1 MYLYSSSQRCC
12 QTLTFLKAYFSLNSY
27 RKRRGAPIQIID
39 FIGMKYVKKDD
50 IIRMSQMYDCSCEVG
65 TSRSIGCFTSIYLQT
80 VVDFV
85 IGSFNEFKC
94 LRKNFF
100 SCISKTSQLSMFKH
114 SFLYVVFNFR
124 YNYMYPR
131 RLISVTFCETR
142 WSQP

>member
-1 MYLYSSSQRCC
+1 MRFSFYTEFLQKRSSNQIKQHYFHSRIFTFKFFIFFSCFGGNSWCICIQVVSAAVR
-12 QTLTFLKAYFSLNSY
+12 LSLFLKHIFHWTATEREGEL
-27 RKRRGAPIQIID
+27 QIID

-94 LRKNFF
+94 LRKKNF
-100 SCISKTSQLSMFKH
+100 SCI
-114 SFLYVVFNFR
+114 
-124 YNYMYPR
+124 
-131 RLISVTFCETR
+131 
-142 WSQP
+142 

>member
-1 MYLYSSSQRCC
+1 
-12 QTLTFLKAYFSLNSY
+12 
-27 RKRRGAPIQIID
+27 
-39 FIGMKYVKKDD
+39 MKYVKKDD

-114 SFLYVVFNFR
+114 SF
-124 YNYMYPR
+124 YMLFLIFDTITCTHEDWYLWHFVKPGGVSHEFWNKYYW
-131 RLISVTFCETR
+131 LISLYESVGI
-142 WSQP
+142 